1 MRRFIEEMQQ
11 DFSELFRRHRMALKL
26 LAKVAERAEE
36 LKDERLFDILDDGL
50 EDLLLAT
57 LEDSKRI
64 RRQAKKLNIHEGC
77 DRLLDEFSKRMYG
90 KEEDNDIRREQ
101 N

>member
-26 LAKVAERAEE
+26 LAEVAQRAEE
-36 LKDERLFDILDDGL
+36 LKDDKLFDILDDGL

-64 RRQAKKLNIHEGC
+64 RRQARKLNIYEGSEKPLN
-77 DRLLDEFSKRMYG
+77 DFVKRMYG

-101 N
+101 D